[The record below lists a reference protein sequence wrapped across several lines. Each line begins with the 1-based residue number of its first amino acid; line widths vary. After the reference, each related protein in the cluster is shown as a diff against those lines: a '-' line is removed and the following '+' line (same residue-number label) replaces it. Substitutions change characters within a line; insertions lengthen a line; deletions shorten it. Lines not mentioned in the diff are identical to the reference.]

1 MLPEAPTVREIVDRS
16 GWLRSFAQA
25 RIAAAV
31 AVLGECTF
39 AIVDSA
45 LDRPIFLIR
54 MRIAHGV
61 FAAGVL
67 VFLQVKRRTLS
78 LGAVVASTLL
88 VLLPLLPIFWVAESE
103 AVATGRPWRPFV
115 GHRLILLPPPP
126 PLPAPLF
133 APPLLPPPFAP

>member
-39 AIVDSA
+39 AILDSA

-88 VLLPLLPIFWVAESE
+88 VLLPLLPIFWVAEGE
-103 AVATGRPWRPFV
+103 AFATGRPLGPSLA
-115 GHRLILLPPPP
+115 HRLTFSLSPLSFPPPSV
-126 PLPAPLF
+126 L
-133 APPLLPPPFAP
+133 